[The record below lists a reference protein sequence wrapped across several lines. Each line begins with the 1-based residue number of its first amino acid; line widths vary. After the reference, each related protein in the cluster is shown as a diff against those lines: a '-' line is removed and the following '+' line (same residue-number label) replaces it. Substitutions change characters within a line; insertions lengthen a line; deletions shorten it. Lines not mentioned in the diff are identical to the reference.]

1 MTPGSLS
8 PVAVTMAQADLA
20 VAKQKLATAQAQLAL
35 LAATKTA
42 SDHALVTA
50 QAQLTAAQIAQFKA
64 QQTL

>member
-1 MTPGSLS
+1 
-8 PVAVTMAQADLA
+8 MAQADLA